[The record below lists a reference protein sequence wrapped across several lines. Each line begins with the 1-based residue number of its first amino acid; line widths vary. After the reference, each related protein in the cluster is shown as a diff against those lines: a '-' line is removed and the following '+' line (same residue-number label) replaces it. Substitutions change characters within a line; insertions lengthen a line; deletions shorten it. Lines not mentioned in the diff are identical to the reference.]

1 MERKPPS
8 VREHRARSDMGP
20 SDRRRLMEKAVA
32 NRFSLCKTHGLA
44 KHTGWPGSSGPLG
57 PFWALFG
64 PFFFRWQW
72 ALVGVWMAQFRNT
85 GSRKWAHFLGL
96 GWKVKKP
103 ESEDAQIRHPVN
115 RPTFM

>member
-1 MERKPPS
+1 ME
-8 VREHRARSDMGP
+8 P
-20 SDRRRLMEKAVA
+20 SDRRRPMEKAVA

-44 KHTGWPGSSGPLG
+44 KHTGWPGSSGSLG

-72 ALVGVWMAQFRNT
+72 ALVGVWRAQFRNM

-96 GWKVKKP
+96 GWEDKKHESVKMHKSDTTP
-103 ESEDAQIRHPVN
+103 SESTNIYVTERVRSWDGSR
-115 RPTFM
+115 